1 MNASLSL
8 VGFGV
13 NLVPLVLDGSKP
25 VTVQTVL
32 DAFQAASQYPFSY
45 QVVPSPYR
53 PGVNLV
59 FALTYKGSTLASEL
73 AQSAGQEE
81 RVWQFYVLDA
91 QGMPIPNNSG
101 QGRLPFDQFPIQEG
115 YTVKWRLVT
124 VIKQPIE
131 IAKRVR
137 NGTTPE
143 QADARL
149 NTYKLL

>member
-1 MNASLSL
+1 MNVSLSL

-13 NLVPLVLDGSKP
+13 NSVPLVLNGSQP
-25 VTVQTVL
+25 VTVQTAL

-45 QVVPSPYR
+45 RVVPSPYR

-59 FALTYKGSTLASEL
+59 FALTYKGITLASQL

-81 RVWQFYVLDA
+81 RIWQFYIA
-91 QGMPIPNNSG
+91 NETGMPIPNNSG
-101 QGRLPFDQFPIQEG
+101 QGRVPFDQFVLQEG
-115 YTVKWRLVT
+115 YMVTWRLVT

-143 QADARL
+143 QADARH